1 MSEVHGKVDVYRVV
15 YTGNDGNQ
23 QALVFKEPVEGT
35 VFHENEMWLLPG
47 ATAAPVNGDGEIP
60 QIETGDKGVSWSW
73 QK

>member
-1 MSEVHGKVDVYRVV
+1 MPGKTDVFRVV

-23 QALVFKEPVEGT
+23 QALVFKEPVEGQ
-35 VFHENEMWLLPG
+35 VYRKDEMWLLPG
-47 ATAAPVNGDGEIP
+47 AASAPVNDDGEIP

>member
-1 MSEVHGKVDVYRVV
+1 MGDVHGKTDVFRVV
-15 YTGNDGNQ
+15 YTGADGNR

-35 VFHENEMWLLPG
+35 VYKANEMWLLPG
-47 ATAAPVNGDGEIP
+47 AEAAPVNDDGEIP

>member
-1 MSEVHGKVDVYRVV
+1 MSDVHGKVDVYRVV

-47 ATAAPVNGDGEIP
+47 ATAAPTNEQGEIP
-60 QIETGDKGVSWSW
+60 QIRSEERRVGKECRL
-73 QK
+73 

>member
-1 MSEVHGKVDVYRVV
+1 MPGKTDVFRVV

-23 QALVFKEPVEGT
+23 QALVFKDPVEGT
-35 VFHENEMWLLPG
+35 VYHANEMWLLPG
-47 ATAAPVNGDGEIP
+47 ATAAPVNDDGEIP